1 MKYELPDEQ
10 TVENILSLNYSR
22 AMKKVMES
30 SSFYTFSGIGM
41 EDEFL
46 EAARKSII
54 ESQDLLVD
62 LLGLTPRDRL
72 MGVCS
77 VYHTMELFAPC
88 ISRVVTMLVQGR
100 DEQAWEEFKT
110 LREDFGESL
119 PSMLDHEGLVWMD
132 VKT

>member
-10 TVENILSLNYSR
+10 TVEHILSLSYSR

-30 SSFYTFSGIGM
+30 SFLSTYSEIGM
-41 EDEFL
+41 REEFL

-54 ESQDLLVD
+54 ENQDLLVD
-62 LLGLTPRDRL
+62 MLGLTPRDRL

-77 VYHTMELFAPC
+77 VYHTVELFAPC
-88 ISRVVTMLVQGR
+88 IRRVVTLLVLGR
-100 DEQAWEEFKT
+100 DERAWKEFQS

-119 PSMLDHEGLVWMD
+119 PSMLDYKGLMWMD
-132 VKT
+132 VKV